1 MMPIVIIAIIITI
14 ISVLL
19 VIVFTLGGTST
30 SSGSGN
36 EMNAGDFEEIIEEY
50 PHLVGYGDHDHLIK
64 NSVKSID
71 NPDILNKFD
80 EYGITYT
87 IQEDGEIVDFKTDGS
102 SSLNVVDF
110 DIAKRVAETAGKEFK
125 FIAISAINEGS
136 KNIGG
141 HLYIMKEYVPQSY
154 LSVSQDSNKCNK
166 HTSKTC
172 GYSVGDSLES
182 RKYAVYQLF
191 D

>member
-1 MMPIVIIAIIITI
+1 METILIIAIVITI
-14 ISVLL
+14 LSVLL
-19 VIVFTLGGTST
+19 VILFTIGGTST
-30 SSGSGN
+30 SGTEDSMG
-36 EMNAGDFEEIIEEY
+36 MGDFEEIIEEF
-50 PHLVGYGDHDHLIK
+50 PRLVGYGDHEHLIK

-71 NPDILNKFD
+71 NPDILRKFD

-87 IQEDGEIVDFKTDGS
+87 VKEDGEIVDFKTDGS
-102 SSLNVVDF
+102 SFAVDF
-110 DIAKRVAETAGKEFK
+110 DIAKRIAETAGKEFK
-125 FIAISAINEGS
+125 FIAISAINEGT

-141 HLYIMKEYVPQSY
+141 YLYIMKEYVPQSY